1 MYAIKKQRYA
11 KDKNSNQIRTQR
23 LNYSSSHIIDIDDM
37 NDMDPIY
44 IYLNINFDVLA
55 ILRFF
60 YILKITITLHNF
72 FLTNSDI

>member
-1 MYAIKKQRYA
+1 
-11 KDKNSNQIRTQR
+11 
-23 LNYSSSHIIDIDDM
+23 M